1 MRFLKVFYVLIIM
14 SSSAY
19 SWAQVNYQIS
29 ITEPAHHLAQ
39 VRAEFQ
45 VTEAKPLTLM
55 LPAWRSGKYQILD
68 LANGVRL
75 FQARDQKGQLLAVR
89 KTEKSSWE
97 LTVPVAGEIQI
108 SYQIYANQLADRS
121 RHIDE
126 THAYINPSAYL
137 MFSDESRHQ
146 PPAVSTA
153 SSATTLAP
161 T

>member
-1 MRFLKVFYVLIIM
+1 MRFLKVFCALIIM

-29 ITEPAHHLAQ
+29 ITEPQHHLAQ

-75 FQARDQKGQLLAVR
+75 FQARDQKGQAL
-89 KTEKSSWE
+89 KFYKKEKKVLSCTFSYEGDRAESLPMAPFGGIWSHREIDQPEVLSSFLE
-97 LTVPVAGEIQI
+97 
-108 SYQIYANQLADRS
+108 
-121 RHIDE
+121 HILWPD
-126 THAYINPSAYL
+126 
-137 MFSDESRHQ
+137 
-146 PPAVSTA
+146 
-153 SSATTLAP
+153 
-161 T
+161 